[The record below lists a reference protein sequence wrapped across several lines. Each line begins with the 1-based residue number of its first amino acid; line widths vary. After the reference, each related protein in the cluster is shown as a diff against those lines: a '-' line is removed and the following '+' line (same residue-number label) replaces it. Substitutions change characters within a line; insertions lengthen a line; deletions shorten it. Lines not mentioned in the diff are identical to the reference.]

1 MFFCLRII
9 PMLLVMGIIF
19 FLSHQPGDTLH
30 LPSIPGIDKISHMF
44 AYGLLALTVLW
55 FFGSAQPAGLLTIAL
70 KTVLVC
76 LLYGMTDEFHQSFIP
91 CRAVSVFDLLA
102 DLAGAIFVCIIWL
115 RNRAFRVTLTEKYL
129 ILTKRLNGYYRT

>member
-1 MFFCLRII
+1 
-9 PMLLVMGIIF
+9 MLLVMGIIF

-76 LLYGMTDEFHQSFIP
+76 LLYGMTDEFHQSYSLSGGQ
-91 CRAVSVFDLLA
+91 CL
-102 DLAGAIFVCIIWL
+102 
-115 RNRAFRVTLTEKYL
+115 
-129 ILTKRLNGYYRT
+129 